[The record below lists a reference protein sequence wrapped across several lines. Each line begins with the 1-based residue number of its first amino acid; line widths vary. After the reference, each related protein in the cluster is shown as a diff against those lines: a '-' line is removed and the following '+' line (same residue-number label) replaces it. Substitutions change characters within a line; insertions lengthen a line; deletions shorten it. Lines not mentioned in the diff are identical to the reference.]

1 MGAFSRKWDVLI
13 LQDGGEM
20 ALMNDDPAPSYRGGV
35 KLHVMESHRQA
46 ILLAEDSTLAPLF
59 LSCDGDEAPP
69 TSEQMVGWLYLVCC
83 L

>member
-35 KLHVMESHRQA
+35 KLHVM
-46 ILLAEDSTLAPLF
+46 
-59 LSCDGDEAPP
+59 
-69 TSEQMVGWLYLVCC
+69 
-83 L
+83 